1 MILYGCSAPL
11 VKRPSTT
18 PDGVKAGNQAIVLLR
33 LDTLAFGESN
43 DPLSFGSTD
52 FSLADIDLG
61 EPMKTVQPYKLYLN
75 ATDAGWQYLILKPGR
90 YYLWV
95 KPSYSAPEYHRFRLN
110 VPSGSNVIYAGT
122 IRTSCRS
129 YDSCPEASIVVNEL
143 ASAKLVATT
152 VFRDFAEL
160 STVSLASSYGML
172 YKSIGAASPNALFP
186 LALVIASGGAATGT
200 APEYTTR
207 TFEQAHAP
215 LKIFS
220 GGGSG
225 PGVGSIGAFYLMYYL
240 PVAALSSALIGTWKA
255 SKWKTCFEDLT
266 AKPLEHDP
274 THEIATRL
282 TEELTDFGIIERINV
297 SVREDAYEIVQTRK
311 FVSLLW
317 ADFELV
323 ELRECGTTN
332 TFCLDIGIR
341 VRLFD
346 ASNRDL
352 LYEKLFVHSSSGI
365 AWRSLKWRSLPN
377 LAGHNPLVS
386 ESSECR
392 ELDDYCG
399 EKGRKMMKVELS
411 KAINTTVTAVMKD
424 FQSLVGKP

>member
-1 MILYGCSAPL
+1 
-11 VKRPSTT
+11 
-18 PDGVKAGNQAIVLLR
+18 
-33 LDTLAFGESN
+33 
-43 DPLSFGSTD
+43 
-52 FSLADIDLG
+52 
-61 EPMKTVQPYKLYLN
+61 
-75 ATDAGWQYLILKPGR
+75 
-90 YYLWV
+90 
-95 KPSYSAPEYHRFRLN
+95 
-110 VPSGSNVIYAGT
+110 
-122 IRTSCRS
+122 
-129 YDSCPEASIVVNEL
+129 
-143 ASAKLVATT
+143 
-152 VFRDFAEL
+152 
-160 STVSLASSYGML
+160 ML

-282 TEELTDFGIIERINV
+282 TEELTDFGII
-297 SVREDAYEIVQTRK
+297 
-311 FVSLLW
+311 
-317 ADFELV
+317 
-323 ELRECGTTN
+323 RECGTTN

-346 ASNRDL
+346 ASNRAL